1 MIKLFKWIVDH
12 VDSDIIIYSILSVA
26 FVLLCFL
33 FWFISEVIKYLDI
46 DSIFEALRLGIVV
59 ILSVVLAS
67 LVIFGVFF
75 IMVAILAGVE
85 KLVIKLFGKISEKY
99 QGR

>member
-12 VDSDIIIYSILSVA
+12 VDSDIIIYSILSVS
-26 FVLLCFL
+26 FVLLCLL

-59 ILSVVLAS
+59 ILSVVLAL
-67 LVIFGVFF
+67 LVVFGVFF
-75 IMVAILAGVE
+75 IIVAILAGVE
-85 KLVIKLFGKISEKY
+85 KLVIKLFDKFSDKY
-99 QGR
+99 QSR

>member
-1 MIKLFKWIVDH
+1 M
-12 VDSDIIIYSILSVA
+12 
-26 FVLLCFL
+26 
-33 FWFISEVIKYLDI
+33 IKYLDI

-59 ILSVVLAS
+59 ILLVVLAS

-85 KLVIKLFGKISEKY
+85 KLVIKLFDKI
-99 QGR
+99 R